1 MKIVSAI
8 LLALMLLS
16 FAGTT
21 DRFTPLLTLEG
32 TWVMQTRK
40 GPLFEH
46 WNKISDVELQS
57 KSYRLNGID
66 TMVLEK
72 VRLIE
77 KEGNILY
84 IPVVENQNNRQPI
97 EFRLISV
104 EKSKFTFENKQHD
117 FPQRIIYNI
126 VTADSIFARIEG
138 EKKGVVS
145 ASDFHFKRYK

>member
-1 MKIVSAI
+1 MKIVFAI
-8 LLALMLLS
+8 FLGLMLLS
-16 FAGTT
+16 FAGST
-21 DRFTPLLTLEG
+21 DRFNPLLTLEG

-57 KSYRLNGID
+57 KSFRLNGKD
-66 TMVLEK
+66 TILLEK

-104 EKSKFTFENKQHD
+104 DKSKFTFENKQHD

-126 VTADSIFARIEG
+126 VTADSIVARIEG

-145 ASDFHFKRYK
+145 GSDFHFKRYK

>member
-1 MKIVSAI
+1 MKTLSAM
-8 LLALMLLS
+8 LLALTLLS
-16 FAGTT
+16 FSMST
-21 DRFTPLLTLEG
+21 DRFKPLLTLEG

-46 WNKISDVELQS
+46 WDKISDVELQS
-57 KSYRLNGID
+57 KSYRLNGKD
-66 TMVLEK
+66 TVLLEK
-72 VRLIE
+72 VRLVE

-84 IPVVENQNNRQPI
+84 IPVVENQNNRQPV

-126 VTADSIFARIEG
+126 VSGDSIIARIEG

-145 ASDFHFKRYK
+145 GSDFYFKRYN